1 MEAESGKKKQNK
13 IGSNLLTSLLLLL
26 VALAAISAVTYAWF
40 TLSDNTRLNTLRMD
54 VTTGLSLRFDLDPHT
69 EFTDYKQTLTFEE
82 IADRIL
88 LEQGFD
94 MREVPLDPVT
104 SSDGKNFFLE
114 NGTGVLPTSGKYL
127 EFTLHFM
134 AMSDMYVHIVDFGS
148 AAGENNGTLIW
159 SNSEPQLGQAMR
171 MSFTWQEGDHI
182 YSYRNGINY
191 NEFNYDNSLFFL
203 PADTDKPVLVRI
215 WLEGNDPLCTND
227 LKGADYSIRMRFEGT
242 DENNQPLQDS
252 RAQRRN

>member
-1 MEAESGKKKQNK
+1 MNRA
-13 IGSNLLTSLLLLL
+13 GSNLVTSLLLLL
-26 VALAAISAVTYAWF
+26 VALVAVSAVSYAWF

-54 VTTGLSLRFDLDPHT
+54 VTTGLSLRFDLDPHA
-69 EFTDYKQTLTFEE
+69 EFTDYKQTLSFEE

-88 LEQGFD
+88 KDQGFD

-104 SSDGKNFFLE
+104 SEDGQNFFLE

-134 AMSDMYVHIVDFGS
+134 AMSDMYVHIVDFAS
-148 AAGENNGTLIW
+148 AAGEDNGTLIW

-171 MSFTWQEGDHI
+171 MSFTWQEGSHI
-182 YSYRNGINY
+182 YSYRSGINY
-191 NEFNYDNSLFFL
+191 NEFNDDNKMFFL
-203 PADTDKPVLVRI
+203 RAETDKPVVVRI
-215 WLEGNDPLCTND
+215 WLEGTDPLCTND

-242 DENNQPLQDS
+242 DENNQPLEDS
-252 RAQRRN
+252 RRGRQ

>member
-1 MEAESGKKKQNK
+1 MGKDTEKKQNK

-114 NGTGVLPTSGKYL
+114 NGLPGL
-127 EFTLHFM
+127 
-134 AMSDMYVHIVDFGS
+134 IVEI
-148 AAGENNGTLIW
+148 ACL
-159 SNSEPQLGQAMR
+159 
-171 MSFTWQEGDHI
+171 
-182 YSYRNGINY
+182 
-191 NEFNYDNSLFFL
+191 
-203 PADTDKPVLVRI
+203 
-215 WLEGNDPLCTND
+215 
-227 LKGADYSIRMRFEGT
+227 
-242 DENNQPLQDS
+242 
-252 RAQRRN
+252 

>member
-1 MEAESGKKKQNK
+1 MQNSSRKEKKNNS
-13 IGSNLLTSLLLLL
+13 GSNLVTSLLLLL
-26 VALAAISAVTYAWF
+26 VALAAVSAVSYAWF

-54 VTTGLSLRFDLDPHT
+54 VTTGLSLRFDLDPHA
-69 EFTDYKQTLTFEE
+69 EFTDYKQTLSFEE

-88 LEQGFD
+88 QDKGFD

-104 SSDGKNFFLE
+104 SEDGKNFFLE

-134 AMSDMYVHIVDFGS
+134 AMSDMYVHIVDFAS
-148 AAGENNGTLIW
+148 AAGEDNGTLIW

-171 MSFTWQEGDHI
+171 MSFTWEEGGHI

-191 NEFNYDNSLFFL
+191 NEFNDDNSMFFL
-203 PADTDKPVLVRI
+203 KAETDKPVVVRI
-215 WLEGNDPLCTND
+215 WLEGTDPLCTND

-242 DENNQPLQDS
+242 DENNQPLEDS
-252 RAQRRN
+252 RRGRQ